1 MFINIGL
8 KMEKNGKGK
17 EVQKAKK
24 CKQEKNGKGK
34 EVEMRKKLKN

>member
-8 KMEKNGKGK
+8 KNGKGK
-17 EVQKAKK
+17 AVQKAKK

-34 EVEMRKKLKN
+34 EVEMGKKLKN